1 MQNRIQYTSAIISE
15 MKIGGHQFP
24 ENAGFPKGLGSSG
37 SQGRVRLTFMHTE
50 YVFYVFKCYFLY
62 FVSHDS

>member
-1 MQNRIQYTSAIISE
+1 

-24 ENAGFPKGLGSSG
+24 ENADFPKGLGSSG

-50 YVFYVFKCYFLY
+50 YVFYVFRCYFLY